1 MSFHFDK
8 SNAFCISLLSKPE
21 RWARMEARFA
31 HFGLE
36 CNRWIATTP
45 DLVTDTFY
53 DYLNGGQRACGQSHI
68 NVWRHIIAN
77 DLPYALVLEDDAMFD
92 KDWMS
97 KLPFE
102 NGTFS
107 YCDEVATDRVD
118 GDWDLFLLNASEPI
132 TPQGHWLTVQ
142 EQYLTGGYIISRA
155 GAEHLLNSFAGCY
168 ASSDWMT
175 SRLQC
180 RGRSYSYFPWLVI
193 QEGTESTIGSGYEA
207 DHAKVIRCLGEANYD
222 IGNYV

>member
-1 MSFHFDK
+1 MSFKFDR

-21 RWARMEARFA
+21 RWARMETRFA

-36 CNRWIATTP
+36 CSRWIASTP
-45 DLVTDTFY
+45 ELVTDVFY
-53 DYLNGGQRACGQSHI
+53 DHLNPGQRACGQSHI
-68 NVWRHIIAN
+68 NVWRHIVTN

-97 KLPFE
+97 KLPVR
-102 NGTFS
+102 
-107 YCDEVATDRVD
+107 DEDE
-118 GDWDLFLLNASEPI
+118 DWDLFLLNASEPMS
-132 TPQGHWLTVQ
+132 PQGLWITVQ
-142 EQYLTGGYIISRA
+142 EQYLTGAYIISRA
-155 GAEHLLNSFAGCY
+155 GAEHLLNSFAGSY

-175 SRLQC
+175 SRLQR
-180 RGRSYSYFPWLVI
+180 RGQSYSYFPWLVI

-207 DHAKVIRCLGEANYD
+207 DHAKVVRCLGEAQYD